1 MILLH
6 TVITCGAVIA
16 IIALSRFIWAMLG
29 EAIEIYRNRHDDL

>member
-1 MILLH
+1 VILR

-29 EAIEIYRNRHDDL
+29 EAIKAYRNLHDDDL